1 MEVSN
6 MEKMNVIKRA
16 YIASAYSS
24 RKKKFLKCPNDIY
37 AEKLSESVSVKA
49 HGWFSRKKDPVP
61 LLMETAKLLV
71 DNKSKSQIWTLA
83 DEALTAIASNPKSKA
98 NLLFELVNWVSL
110 VDFAEPSKA
119 PWILERAME
128 IAEGEGKPGMLLELA
143 SSKSNLF
150 FSGTRE
156 EKKNRVGSIIGALFN
171 MSDLHIPNAAV
182 LDFAKIL
189 VKNGFGKDAVTLIRQ
204 AIYYANSSRYGSSR
218 SSDNWAGYV
227 AYLAGEGTVIV
238 GKYMHEKDWK
248 SIGDSI
254 ARLAYYKEI
263 WHDNGWQSYKFL
275 AAAKELAPKAV
286 VDSIVE
292 DIQRAL
298 PESEH
303 ERFRKVFEGLA

>member
-1 MEVSN
+1 

-16 YIASAYSS
+16 YAASAYNS
-24 RKKKFLKCPNDIY
+24 RKKMFLKCPNDFY

-71 DNKSKSQIWTLA
+71 DNKSKSQICSLA
-83 DEALTAIASNPKSKA
+83 DEALMAIASNPKSKA
-98 NLLFELVNWVSL
+98 NLLFELVNWISL
-110 VDFAEPSKA
+110 VEFAEWSKA
-119 PWILERAME
+119 AGILERAME
-128 IAEGEGKPGMLLELA
+128 IAEGEGRPGMLLELA
-143 SSKSNLF
+143 SSKASLF
-150 FSGTRE
+150 FSGTDE
-156 EKKNRVGSIIGALFN
+156 EIKDRVSSINGALFN

-189 VKNGFGKDAVTLIRQ
+189 VKNGFGKDAVALIRQ
-204 AIYYANSSRYGSSR
+204 AVYYANSSRYGSPR

-227 AYLAGEGTVIV
+227 AYLAGEGTEIV
-238 GKYMHEKDWK
+238 GEHMDESDWK
-248 SIGDSI
+248 SLGDSV
-254 ARLAYYKEI
+254 ARLAYNKEA

-275 AAAKELAPKAV
+275 AVAKEHAPKTV
-286 VDSIVE
+286 VDSIVD

-303 ERFRKVFEGLA
+303 VRFRKVFDGLA